1 MAVWQQ
7 VRSFLFVL
15 GLVVAVGALGGFA
28 WLTQNPTAPI
38 VEEATAWP
46 VVGPLAVSF
55 RRAYVGEPQPPVEVT
70 EAEEV
75 EDGDRPVN
83 EPATF
88 SRRGRDREERAAAAA
103 GASEDGGGPEV
114 SPGEPLLLLP
124 PEAIEAVEV
133 MERVE
138 PGAATP
144 SLEIVD
150 LPRVPPRPTTIPA
163 LAWQWFL
170 PGHPLAERAGGEPV
184 AELPSLAY
192 LPVLLRQRG
201 WLEVQFDGRR
211 WWLDPS
217 WEPAHPH
224 RGARQGGLRQRREP
238 TRSADWRKLDKAKEM
253 FGLRKPNGRLG
264 PFELWTDVTD
274 EELLRFLDQLA
285 QVVEP
290 AYFARYGRLPSGK
303 PRHALVL
310 FQKEED
316 YRAFSPDSIL
326 SDSHVG
332 HAGSGVLAFFAG
344 GRSRIDLARTLAHE
358 MTHLLNDRAL
368 AVVLPQWLEEGLASD
383 LGAVWVESAEA
394 DGLGGVD
401 LRSHTDTGRAF
412 VALEPDLRTL
422 ELAGTL
428 AQGQLPDIGVFLTL
442 APEDFYKTSNLSLS
456 YSWGAAFV
464 RYLNSGDGGRHRRH
478 WQAYLGAIAAGYD
491 PTIAQFLEHFEITD
505 SAGLQALEQGF
516 RDWLRQEQV
525 AAKAR
530 VERHSGVEV
539 VP

>member
-1 MAVWQQ
+1 MAVWQR

-15 GLVVAVGALGGFA
+15 GLLVVVGAFGLFA

-38 VEEATAWP
+38 VEEAVGWP
-46 VVGPLAVSF
+46 VVGPLAESF
-55 RRAYVGEPQPPVEVT
+55 RRAYVGEPPPPLEVVEVDD
-70 EAEEV
+70 AA
-75 EDGDRPVN
+75 DGDRPVN
-83 EPATF
+83 EPPAFT
-88 SRRGRDREERAAAAA
+88 SPGEDRRRRVAGSAAA
-103 GASEDGGGPEV
+103 GSAEPVDPGNTAGAARLGAPEV
-114 SPGEPLLLLP
+114 I
-124 PEAIEAVEV
+124 EAIEAVE
-133 MERVE
+133 RVQND
-138 PGAATP
+138 ATLP
-144 SLEIVD
+144 SLELVD
-150 LPRVPPRPTTIPA
+150 LPRVGPRPSTIPA
-163 LAWQWFL
+163 LEWQWFL
-170 PGHPLAERAGGEPV
+170 PGHPLAERAGGESV

-211 WWLDPS
+211 WWLDSS

-238 TRSADWRKLDKAKEM
+238 TSSADWRKLDKAKQM
-253 FGLRKPNGRLG
+253 LGLRKPNGRLG

-303 PRHALVL
+303 PRHAMVL
-310 FQKEED
+310 FRNEED

-394 DGLGGVD
+394 DGLGVVD
-401 LRSHTDTGRAF
+401 LRSHADTGRVF

-428 AQGQLPDIGVFLTL
+428 AQGKLPDIGVFLTL

-464 RYLNSGDGGRHRRH
+464 RYLNSGDGGKHRRH
-478 WQAYLGAIAAGYD
+478 LQAYLGAIAAGYD

-505 SAGLQALEQGF
+505 TAGLEALERGF
-516 RDWLRQEQV
+516 RDWLRQEQIV
-525 AAKAR
+525 ARAR
-530 VERHSGVEV
+530 VERHAGVNV
-539 VP
+539 VQ